1 MLNNIFKYIPINY
14 LYGRI
19 FAIFWL
25 TIFVIVFIIILLP
38 QKYIS
43 TSRDVLKPLSQ
54 KEVEFG
60 NKIALNLSKFYFKDK
75 HLPPNIDETDTD
87 LLRQLR
93 KEFLIKNNLVK
104 EIRNLFLV
112 NQKTGRILIN
122 KNNLRIGI
130 FSSLAINPNHPQ
142 KRQYHQNLVMGPFAI
157 PNSRYNLY
165 ITKKLEPR
173 SPLYYKIM
181 STPFQILFITML
193 VSTPMLLWFSW
204 LITKPARKLQRAA
217 EKVLKGEFKEDLSL
231 ELGPKE
237 FVKTGIT
244 FNQMVHSIN
253 QMISSNQRL
262 LSDISHEL
270 RSPLTRLKMANAL
283 AKRKTGNS
291 SELQRIE
298 VESQR
303 LENMINDLLHLSK
316 LKLESHQNKGV
327 VDLFELYDDILN
339 DAKYE
344 SKNMNKLLTFNQM
357 PKVLLKVNIP
367 LIQSALENV
376 IRNAIKYANK
386 NINILFLKKRNF
398 IDIIISDDGPGVP
411 EAQLDEIIKP
421 FYRVSTSRD
430 RDSGGTG
437 LGLAI
442 THEAVLSHKGKL
454 KTFIN
459 HKGGLSIVLSLPVYN
474 IT

>member
-1 MLNNIFKYIPINY
+1 
-14 LYGRI
+14 
-19 FAIFWL
+19 
-25 TIFVIVFIIILLP
+25 
-38 QKYIS
+38 
-43 TSRDVLKPLSQ
+43 
-54 KEVEFG
+54 
-60 NKIALNLSKFYFKDK
+60 
-75 HLPPNIDETDTD
+75 
-87 LLRQLR
+87 
-93 KEFLIKNNLVK
+93 
-104 EIRNLFLV
+104 
-112 NQKTGRILIN
+112 
-122 KNNLRIGI
+122 
-130 FSSLAINPNHPQ
+130 
-142 KRQYHQNLVMGPFAI
+142 
-157 PNSRYNLY
+157 
-165 ITKKLEPR
+165 
-173 SPLYYKIM
+173 
-181 STPFQILFITML
+181 
-193 VSTPMLLWFSW
+193 MLLWFSW

-217 EKVLKGEFKEDLSL
+217 ETVLKGEFKEDPNL

-298 VESQR
+298 VESER

-327 VDLFELYDDILN
+327 VDLFELYGDILN

-386 NINILFLKKRNF
+386 NINILFLKK
-398 IDIIISDDGPGVP
+398 
-411 EAQLDEIIKP
+411 E
-421 FYRVSTSRD
+421 TS
-430 RDSGGTG
+430 
-437 LGLAI
+437 LI
-442 THEAVLSHKGKL
+442 
-454 KTFIN
+454 
-459 HKGGLSIVLSLPVYN
+459 
-474 IT
+474 

>member
-1 MLNNIFKYIPINY
+1 
-14 LYGRI
+14 
-19 FAIFWL
+19 
-25 TIFVIVFIIILLP
+25 
-38 QKYIS
+38 
-43 TSRDVLKPLSQ
+43 
-54 KEVEFG
+54 
-60 NKIALNLSKFYFKDK
+60 
-75 HLPPNIDETDTD
+75 
-87 LLRQLR
+87 
-93 KEFLIKNNLVK
+93 
-104 EIRNLFLV
+104 
-112 NQKTGRILIN
+112 
-122 KNNLRIGI
+122 
-130 FSSLAINPNHPQ
+130 
-142 KRQYHQNLVMGPFAI
+142 
-157 PNSRYNLY
+157 
-165 ITKKLEPR
+165 
-173 SPLYYKIM
+173 
-181 STPFQILFITML
+181 ML

-217 EKVLKGEFKEDLSL
+217 ETVLKGEFKEDPNL

-291 SELQRIE
+291 NELQRIE
-298 VESQR
+298 VESER

-327 VDLFELYDDILN
+327 VDLFELYGDILN

-344 SKNMNKLLTFNQM
+344 SQNMNKLLTFNQI

-411 EAQLDEIIKP
+411 KDQLDEIIKP
-421 FYRVSTSRD
+421 FYRASTSRD

-442 THEAVLSHKGKL
+442 THEAILSHKGRL